1 MFKCKTCGHVES
13 AEQAG
18 ECSHPHACSACG
30 AGITYNP
37 KTGAK
42 VLDASNWEVL
52 GQALPNGL
60 KELPNGKAI
69 SLSTG
74 NTLGLKQSTQ

>member
-1 MFKCKTCGHVES
+1 MFKCKNCGHVES

-52 GQALPNGL
+52 SGALPNGL
-60 KELPNGKAI
+60 KELVQGKQI
-69 SLSTG
+69 NVSVG
-74 NTLGLKQSTQ
+74 NKLGLKQSTQ

>member
-1 MFKCKTCGHVES
+1 MFKCKACGHLES

-30 AGITYNP
+30 AGVSYT

-42 VLDASNWEVL
+42 VFVDNWEVL
-52 GQALPNGL
+52 GGVLPYGL
-60 KELPNGKAI
+60 KEISGKQI
-69 SLSTG
+69 NVSTG
-74 NTLGLKQSTQ
+74 NKLGLKQST